1 MCGLLARLVF
11 PLISTN
17 RTILQIATVSLA
29 NLHVDYSHNLMYVD
43 YSHNLMYVDYSHLHV
58 DYMYMIFAASVNLC
72 CIYIQSL

>member
-29 NLHVDYSHNLMYVD
+29 DLHVDYSHNL
-43 YSHNLMYVDYSHLHV
+43 HV
-58 DYMYMIFAASVNLC
+58 DYINFAVSVNLC
-72 CIYIQSL
+72 CIHIQPTPFIMDDTVGTLS

>member
-29 NLHVDYSHNLMYVD
+29 DLHVDYSHNLHVD
-43 YSHNLMYVDYSHLHV
+43 YGSLHV
-58 DYMYMIFAASVNLC
+58 DYINFAVSVNLC
-72 CIYIQSL
+72 CIHIQPTPFIMDDTVGTLS